1 MIEMDMVVNVLHHKL
16 NIYQVRFNQIFENLE
31 NLEN

>member
-1 MIEMDMVVNVLHHKL
+1 MIEMDMVVNVLQHKL
-16 NIYQVRFNQIFENLE
+16 NIYEVRFNQILENLE